1 MSVSMLGEA
10 IVKYS
15 ANTSDLTNKV
25 KQIKS
30 DMSSVSEAAQKSGDG
45 IFSSFKNAASG
56 ALSFGSQLGMTV
68 FGIKNL
74 AGAAVG
80 LGEALL
86 GPNASMEQTTVG
98 FETLLGKGKK
108 TQAFLKDLQNFAA
121 ATPFEFP
128 ELATDA
134 EHMLAFGDRKST
146 RLNSS
151 HTVISYAV

>member
-74 AGAAVG
+74 AGPATG
-80 LGEALL
+80 LGGALI
-86 GPNASMEQTTVG
+86 GPNAAMEQTTVG

-108 TQAFLKDLQNFAA
+108 IQAFLKAVQNFEAS
-121 ATPFEFP
+121 TPLQFP
-128 ELATDA
+128 A
-134 EHMLAFGDRKST
+134 RSQ
-146 RLNSS
+146 S
-151 HTVISYAV
+151 V